1 MKPIEA
7 SNNNNN
13 KRKDLFVKLVKT
25 AVENE
30 KQKTT
35 LLQNES
41 ASKTNEQESNEKA
54 FENRA
59 LIKLEHINS
68 KETGNPKNQSFSSFT
83 NNRNRFKSEEVR
95 KNWKRV
101 LDFALMKKSYDEQ
114 NSVEGSFMLNAH
126 QHQIFAS
133 TKESWFYFVF
143 ILSIVI
149 ILSVLCC
156 CLIYLFFPRFR

>member
-1 MKPIEA
+1 MKPIEP
-7 SNNNNN
+7 SNNNN

-30 KQKTT
+30 KHKTN

-41 ASKTNEQESNEKA
+41 ISKTNEQESNEKA
-54 FENRA
+54 LENKA
-59 LIKLEHINS
+59 SVKLEHIIS
-68 KETGNPKNQSFSSFT
+68 KETGNQKKQSFSSLT
-83 NNRNRFKSEEVR
+83 NNENRFKSEEVR

-101 LDFALMKKSYDEQ
+101 LDFALMKNNYDEQ

-126 QHQIFAS
+126 QHEIFAS